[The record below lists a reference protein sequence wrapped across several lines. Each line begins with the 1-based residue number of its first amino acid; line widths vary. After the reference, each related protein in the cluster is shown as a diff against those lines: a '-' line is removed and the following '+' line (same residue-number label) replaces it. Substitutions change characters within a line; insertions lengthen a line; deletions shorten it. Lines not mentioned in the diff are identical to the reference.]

1 MIAEVGTRAP
11 GFELRDQNYQTRTL
25 SDLAGSKAMVV
36 FIPWAFTRTCQ
47 SELCTLRDNFSS
59 LEARGVKVAVI
70 TCDSVA
76 SNRRWAKDQDF
87 TFPILSDHWPHGATA
102 QSYGCFN
109 PALGVAMR
117 STYVLNA
124 DGVITEIIATD
135 QIDQA
140 RDFAEYERAL
150 G

>member
-1 MIAEVGTRAP
+1 MVAEVGVRAP
-11 GFELRDQNYQTRTL
+11 DFELRDQNYQTRTL
-25 SDLAGSKAMVV
+25 ADLSGSKAMVV

-47 SELCTLRDNFSS
+47 SELCTLRDNLSS
-59 LEARGVKVAVI
+59 LEARGAKVVVI

-76 SNRRWAKDQDF
+76 SNRRWAKDQGF
-87 TFPILSDHWPHGATA
+87 TFPILSDHWPHGTTA

-117 STYVLNA
+117 STYVL
-124 DGVITEIIATD
+124 DPEGVIAEIIATD

-150 G
+150 T

>member
-1 MIAEVGTRAP
+1 MVAEVGVRAP
-11 GFELRDQNYQTRTL
+11 DFELRDQNYQTRTL
-25 SDLAGSKAMVV
+25 ADLSGSKAMVV

-47 SELCTLRDNFSS
+47 SELCTLRDNLSS
-59 LEARGVKVAVI
+59 LEARSAKVVVI

-87 TFPILSDHWPHGATA
+87 TFPILSDHWPHGTTA

-117 STYVLNA
+117 STYVL
-124 DGVITEIIATD
+124 DPEGVIAEIIATD

-150 G
+150 T